1 MRSVLIS
8 REVKDKISDLNR
20 FLTQEYGMSQ
30 SAADARTGR
39 MQRFVASLA
48 APVSHALCRFL
59 PWRDAGLRCTVF
71 EGWVFAYEVV
81 PEGVIVRDMSHGSL
95 LTDVMS

>member
-1 MRSVLIS
+1 MRNVLIS
-8 REVKDKISDLNR
+8 REVK
-20 FLTQEYGMSQ
+20 
-30 SAADARTGR
+30 
-39 MQRFVASLA
+39 
-48 APVSHALCRFL
+48 RFL
-59 PWRDAGLRCTVF
+59 PWRDAGWRCTVF